1 VRRLYI
7 GLIGLAVLLF
17 LAISAGLARVF
28 SLDGAERSAITSLVQ
43 AEADGNTQRVL
54 TQIQGCGDSAAC
66 RLRVNENI
74 AQLRHPGA
82 ISILEL
88 NPSAGFSL
96 GATTGIARVAWEA
109 GSSLPRVQC
118 IRVRRAGNA
127 ISGFSIE
134 LLDVSP
140 KIESDSD
147 CPTSF

>member
-1 VRRLYI
+1 V
-7 GLIGLAVLLF
+7 
-17 LAISAGLARVF
+17 
-28 SLDGAERSAITSLVQ
+28 
-43 AEADGNTQRVL
+43 
-54 TQIQGCGDSAAC
+54 
-66 RLRVNENI
+66 RVNQNI
-74 AQLRHPGA
+74 TQLRHPGT

-127 ISGFSIE
+127 ITGFRIE